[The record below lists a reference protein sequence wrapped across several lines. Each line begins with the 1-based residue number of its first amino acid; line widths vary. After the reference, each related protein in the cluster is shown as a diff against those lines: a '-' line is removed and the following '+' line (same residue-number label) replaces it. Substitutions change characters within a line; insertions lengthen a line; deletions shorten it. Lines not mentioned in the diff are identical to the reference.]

1 MADEVQETPNVEQP
15 TAEGANTATATGTNG
30 DAPVEKVFTQAELER
45 ILSER
50 LAKERTKG
58 EAAAKKAQADAEA
71 KALAEQGKYE
81 ELYKKAQADLEAA
94 QRQATEAQQAL
105 LRREVGAKYNLPL
118 ALVDRRR
125 GDTPEELDA
134 DAQALLAALPK
145 PAAPNINSGTGN
157 GRVPTPGVMDE
168 QAKRELAAVLNVNPK
183 YL

>member
-1 MADEVQETPNVEQP
+1 MADEVQADTLETTEGQQAP
-15 TAEGANTATATGTNG
+15 TTPGDATGTNSG
-30 DAPVEKVFTQAELER
+30 ETERTYSKADVEKL
-45 ILSER
+45 IKER
-50 LAKERTKG
+50 LAHAQKSA
-58 EAAAKKAQADAEA
+58 EAQAKKAAEAAEA
-71 KALAEQGKYE
+71 KALAEQGEWKKLAE
-81 ELYKKAQADLEAA
+81 KAQADLAEA

-105 LRREVGAKYNLPL
+105 LRREVGAKYNLPPT
-118 ALVDRRR
+118 LVDRLR